1 MSRRRVLL
9 RRIGLCALLVVLCHQ
24 VWRHGQDYVFADK
37 FYAIEPGKVYRGA
50 WQQSWPMKRIIRDD
64 HIKTIVAL
72 AHPPTHPMAIKEKAL
87 SEQMGVRWVH
97 IPIVEER
104 SDQKLK
110 DNISD
115 QLEKAAA
122 VVADPANQPVYFHCH
137 HGINRASMVHIAY
150 RTMYCG
156 WTLEKA
162 TKEVAD
168 TFGLVQ
174 VDHGPDYR
182 HMAKFYEERV
192 LPKRAAQ
199 AAQAKAAEA
208 SQAASGNSAIR

>member
-1 MSRRRVLL
+1 MTRRRVWFKRL
-9 RRIGLCALLVVLCHQ
+9 GLVALLALVCQ
-24 VWRHGQDYVFADK
+24 QAWRHGHDYIFADK

-50 WQQSWPMKRIIRDD
+50 WQQTWPMKRIIRDEK
-64 HIKTIVAL
+64 IKTIVAL
-72 AHPPTHPMAIKEKAL
+72 AHPPTHPLAVHEKAL
-87 SEQMGVRWVH
+87 AEEMGVRWVH

-104 SDQKLK
+104 VDKK
-110 DNISD
+110 IANDISD

-122 VVADPANQPVYFHCH
+122 VIADPANQPVYFHCH

-156 WTLEKA
+156 WTLEEA

-168 TFGLVQ
+168 TFGLIEVN
-174 VDHGPDYR
+174 HGPDYR

-192 LPKRAAQ
+192 LPRRAAR
-199 AAQAKAAEA
+199 ADGGVARK
-208 SQAASGNSAIR
+208 